1 VKLTLSTPRRYALSL
16 LIIGIALVVRLVMA
30 PLWETTAPFALF
42 MFATVITAAYC
53 GVGPALLT
61 GAAGFLTRLYFD
73 SPIVDGVIA
82 WEEVVRLGLFAG
94 FVVGTAIVLNRMRDD
109 RLQLETSMAAAQREI
124 LERRRVEAALESA
137 RAGAEAANR
146 LKDEFL
152 ALVSHELRTPINA
165 ILGWVSLLRNGA
177 LPPDRSMY
185 ALEIIHKNAKTQAQL
200 VTDLLDIAHGLT
212 GQFQL
217 ESRAVDLNTL
227 LRSVVDASREAAD
240 ARHLTLWLSIP
251 PELLVVWGDPARVEQ
266 IITHLLSNAVKFT
279 PEGGEV
285 GVTLA
290 RRDSSAELVVTDTGE
305 GIDHDFEPHLFE
317 PFRQAETGATRRY
330 GGLGLGLALVRQL
343 VELHG
348 GTVTGEAM
356 SHESGARFTVRLPL
370 HESDAVGT
378 RESGLEVR
386 DSRPVVRDP
395 KLGTPTELELKRAD
409 ADLQAM

>member
-1 VKLTLSTPRRYALSL
+1 VTHTLSTPGRYALAL
-16 LIIGIALVVRLVMA
+16 LIIGLALVVRLLMA

-42 MFATVITAAYC
+42 MFATVIAAAYC

-61 GAAGFLTRLYFD
+61 GAAGVLTRLYFD
-73 SPIVDGVIA
+73 SPVVNGVIA
-82 WEEVVRLGLFAG
+82 WEEIVRLGLFIC
-94 FVVGTAIVLNRMRDD
+94 FVIGTAIVLNRMRVD
-109 RLQLETSMAAAQREI
+109 RLQLETSMAAAQRE
-124 LERRRVEAALESA
+124 LQERRRVEIALESA

-165 ILGWVSLLRNGA
+165 ILGWVTLLRNGA
-177 LPPDRSMY
+177 LPADRSMY

-227 LRSVVDASREAAD
+227 LRSVVEGSRATAD
-240 ARHLTLWLSIP
+240 ARHLTLWMSLA
-251 PELLVVWGDPARVEQ
+251 PEHLVVWGDPARVDQ
-266 IITHLLSNAVKFT
+266 IITHLLSNAIKFT

-356 SHESGARFTVRLPL
+356 GNESGARFTVRLPL
-370 HESDAVGT
+370 HESDDVGD
-378 RESGLEVR
+378 RESGLEAR
-386 DSRPVVRDP
+386 DPGLGVRDP
-395 KLGTPTELELKRAD
+395 GFGPRSEIEINRAD
-409 ADLQAM
+409 ADFHAM